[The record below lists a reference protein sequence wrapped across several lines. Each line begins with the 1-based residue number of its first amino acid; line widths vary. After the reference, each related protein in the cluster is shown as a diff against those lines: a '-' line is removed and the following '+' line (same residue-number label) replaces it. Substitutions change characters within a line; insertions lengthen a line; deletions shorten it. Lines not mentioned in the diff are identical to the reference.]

1 MSNVSK
7 LAIKA
12 CSDNK
17 FSSFTGEFITSINP
31 ENLAIK
37 SGVEYHAAQGMVGPN
52 LLKYRGSPPKLL
64 TFSLLFD
71 NTGIMPGSNTIHVME
86 QVKQLQDVAYN
97 VNKKNNTP
105 NYIRVIWGQIDFKGR
120 LVDLDIT
127 YSMFQVDGTLV
138 RAEASIAILEELPP
152 LGAGKSSLGKESNYA
167 KPSGANATANN
178 RSVGNPALSNEEA
191 FAATPNGMNGAYSGA
206 PHGAYDGGPDRVYP
220 GANSSGRDNSV
231 ASSAAPQSSSSSG
244 SNATNSDTS
253 MPPTTSHSG
262 TDASSVGGPSNSSGD
277 AGTFHDKPQGGGGV
291 AGNGPG
297 GSGGGVGGGGHE
309 RGSSSSGSGK
319 SSNDTALDNKAG
331 SSEKGSSGNVG
342 GGNTASS
349 EKNSGGTA
357 SNNNPASYGSGNGSN
372 VPGSSSSAKSKSAG
386 LKDAKSSSGSN
397 SLRKIKD
404 SSFDVAANLSIPTM
418 SPWQRLKMLAK
429 KVGSKAYNA
438 GKKLVS

>member
-31 ENLAIK
+31 ENLIVK
-37 SGVEYHAAQGMVGPN
+37 SGVAYHAAQGMAGPN

-71 NTGIMPGSNTIHVME
+71 NTGIIPGSNTINVME

-97 VNKKNNTP
+97 VNKKNNAP

-138 RAEASIAILEELPP
+138 RAEASISIIEELPP
-152 LGAGKSSLGKESNYA
+152 FGAGKSSLGKESTYA
-167 KPSGANATANN
+167 KPSGANVTENN
-178 RSVGNPALSNEEA
+178 RSVNNAGPSNEEA

-206 PHGAYDGGPDRVYP
+206 PDGAYDGGPDGVYQ
-220 GANSSGRDNSV
+220 GG
-231 ASSAAPQSSSSSG
+231 SSAGDNNFSSSSSQPSSSSV
-244 SNATNSDTS
+244 SNANSDAGIPAS
-253 MPPTTSHSG
+253 ASNGG
-262 TDASSVGGPSNSSGD
+262 TDASSVGGPGNSSGD
-277 AGTFHDKPQGGGGV
+277 GGVFHDKPEGGGGI

-297 GSGGGVGGGGHE
+297 GSGGGVGGGGNE
-309 RGSSSSGSGK
+309 PGSSSSSSGK
-319 SSNDTALDNKAG
+319 SSNDNAG
-331 SSEKGSSGNVG
+331 NNSSSSEKGSSGNTDG
-342 GGNTASS
+342 SNATPSD
-349 EKNSGGTA
+349 KNSGGTA
-357 SNNNPASYGSGNGSN
+357 SHNNPASNGSGNSSN
-372 VPGSSSSAKSKSAG
+372 VPGSSSSANSKSAE
-386 LKDAKSSSGSN
+386 LKSAKSSSGSN
-397 SLRKIKD
+397 SLRKITS
-404 SSFDVAANLSIPTM
+404 SSFDVAANLSVPKM
-418 SPWQRLKMLAK
+418 SLWQRLKLVAK
-429 KVGSKAYNA
+429 KVGSKAYSS

>member
-31 ENLAIK
+31 ENLIVK
-37 SGVEYHAAQGMVGPN
+37 SGVAYHAAQGMAGPN

-71 NTGIMPGSNTIHVME
+71 NTGIIPGSNTINVME

-97 VNKKNNTP
+97 VNKKNNAP

-138 RAEASIAILEELPP
+138 RAEASISIVEELPP
-152 LGAGKSSLGKESNYA
+152 LGAGKSSLGKESTYA
-167 KPSGANATANN
+167 KPSGVNATANN
-178 RSVGNPALSNEEA
+178 SSVNNPGPSNEEA

-206 PHGAYDGGPDRVYP
+206 PDGAYDGGPDRVYQ
-220 GANSSGRDNSV
+220 GDNS
-231 ASSAAPQSSSSSG
+231 AGDNNFSSSSSQPSSSSV
-244 SNATNSDTS
+244 SNANSDTS
-253 MPPTTSHSG
+253 MPPSTSNVG
-262 TDASSVGGPSNSSGD
+262 TDSSSVGGPGSSGGD
-277 AGTFHDKPQGGGGV
+277 GAVFNDKPEGV

-297 GSGGGVGGGGHE
+297 GSGGGVGGGGNE
-309 RGSSSSGSGK
+309 PGNNSSSSGSN
-319 SSNDTALDNKAG
+319 SSNSNANNNSG
-331 SSEKGSSGNVG
+331 SSEQGSNGNPT
-342 GGNTASS
+342 GNNATPSD
-349 EKNSGGTA
+349 KNSGGTT
-357 SNNNPASYGSGNGSN
+357 SGNNPSSNGSGNSSN
-372 VPGSSSSAKSKSAG
+372 VPGSSSSAKSKSAE
-386 LKDAKSSSGSN
+386 LKAAKSSSGSN
-397 SLRKIKD
+397 SLRKIK
-404 SSFDVAANLSIPTM
+404 SSSLDVAANLSVPKM
-418 SPWQRLKMLAK
+418 SLWQRLKLVAK
-429 KVGSKAYNA
+429 KVGSKAYSS